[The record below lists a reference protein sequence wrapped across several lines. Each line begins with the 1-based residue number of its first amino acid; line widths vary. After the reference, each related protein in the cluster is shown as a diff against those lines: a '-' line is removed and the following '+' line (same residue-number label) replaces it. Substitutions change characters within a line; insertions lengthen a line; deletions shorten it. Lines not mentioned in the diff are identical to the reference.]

1 MNPRSTAATWQAH
14 VGTAEL
20 GMWVFLASEV
30 LFFGVLFF
38 AYIVGRLHHSQAFA
52 EASRYTDLTLGSVNT
67 AVLLTSSLTMA
78 LAAREARGRRRRPCA
93 LLLTATSLLGL
104 TFLALKSLEYYH
116 DFDAHL
122 VPGIRFSLSGSDPAG
137 LEQFFWTY
145 FVTTGAHAVHLLVG
159 LGLVAVLTVRVAH
172 GRGRMPSHAVEI
184 SGLYWHLV
192 DIIWIFLFPLLYL
205 VSRT

>member
-1 MNPRSTAATWQAH
+1 MSAPAAAISAPSRS
-14 VGTAEL
+14 AEL
-20 GMWVFLASEV
+20 GMWVFLASEM

-38 AYIVGRLHHSQAFA
+38 AYTMGRLHHLQAFA
-52 EASRYTDLTLGSVNT
+52 AASRHTNLLLGSINT

-78 LAAREARGRRRRPCA
+78 LAARDARRRRRRPCA
-93 LLLTATSLLGL
+93 SMLGATFVLGA
-104 TFLALKSLEYYH
+104 TFLALKLLEYRD
-116 DFDAHL
+116 DFEQHL
-122 VPGIRFSLSGSDPAG
+122 VPGVRFSLPGADRAG

-145 FVTTGAHAVHLLVG
+145 FVTTAAHALHLLIG
-159 LGLVAVLTVRVAH
+159 LGLVAVLAVRVFRGH
-172 GRGRMPSHAVEI
+172 GPLPSQIVEI